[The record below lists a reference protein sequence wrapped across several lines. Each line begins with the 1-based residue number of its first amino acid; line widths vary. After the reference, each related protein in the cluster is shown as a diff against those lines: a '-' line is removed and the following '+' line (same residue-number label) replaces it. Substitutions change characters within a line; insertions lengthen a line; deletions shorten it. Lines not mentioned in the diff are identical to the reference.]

1 MSKPA
6 APSGAPRPDPTTWL
20 ERVGRRI
27 PDPVLLFAGLWVITF
42 LAACLLGGHQFQ
54 VPGPGGGAV
63 TQTIRPMF
71 QAEHVRW
78 IFDNA
83 LLQNWLAFGNGVLG
97 VILVVTLAIGVAEH
111 AGLLGALIKKAARRV
126 PLAWMPLLLVF
137 LGIQSSLATDAGYLI
152 LIPLAGLLYAA
163 LGQNPLI
170 GMAAAFAGVSAG
182 FSANLVPATPIDV
195 IVGMNAK
202 IFAESQGVPFVDR
215 GGQPLNGATMN
226 YWFLV
231 ASTFLLAGVGA
242 WVTRRFVAPRLAAK
256 PFELPADLN
265 LGEFELSA
273 GERRG
278 LRAAGVAAVV
288 ALLIIAAFYFGPL
301 ASFTNEH
308 GQRVTPFVSN
318 VILMISLFFVIV
330 GMAFGFASGRFRQ
343 ASDVV
348 QAMTRQMGTASYIVV
363 LTFFSYNALSLLT
376 YSGLGAFITYLG
388 GQLLIS
394 FGVADIPVLL
404 LIGFVLTTAVINLFV
419 GGLTSKW
426 MLLGPIFVPM
436 LYQVNPQ
443 MTPDVMA
450 AAYRVADSSTN
461 VITPMMSYAG
471 IILAFMRRYRPDMNL
486 GDMIVMMFPYS
497 ACFLVAW
504 TALLLAFFVLG
515 VPLGF

>member
-1 MSKPA
+1 MSTRSNP
-6 APSGAPRPDPTTWL
+6 APRRDFTAWL
-20 ERVGRRI
+20 ERVGHKI
-27 PDPVLLFAGLWVITF
+27 PDPVLLFAGLWVLTF
-42 LAACLLGGHQFQ
+42 TAACLLGGHQFQ
-54 VPGPGGGAV
+54 TPGPGGATV
-63 TQTIRPMF
+63 TQTIKPMF
-71 QAEHVRW
+71 HAEHVRW

-137 LGIQSSLATDAGYLI
+137 LGIMSSLATDAGYLI

-163 LGQNPLI
+163 LKQNPLI

-202 IFAESQGVPFVDR
+202 IFAEVQGVPFTGRD
-215 GGQPLNGATMN
+215 GQPLNPATMH
-226 YWFLV
+226 YFFMV
-231 ASTFLLAGVGA
+231 ASTVLLATVGA
-242 WVTRRFVAPRLAAK
+242 WVTRRFVAPWLASR
-256 PFELPADLN
+256 PFEIPAGLDF
-265 LGEFELSA
+265 GEFELTD

-278 LRAAGVAAVV
+278 LRAAGIGVV
-288 ALLIIAAFYFGPL
+288 IALAILAAFYFGPL
-301 ASFTNEH
+301 ASFTSEQ
-308 GQRVTPFVSN
+308 GQRVMPFVN
-318 VILMISLFFVIV
+318 NIILMISLFFVIV
-330 GMAFGFASGRFRQ
+330 GLCFGYASGRYTK
-343 ASDVV
+343 AADVV
-348 QAMTRQMGTASYIVV
+348 QAMTRQMSTASYIVV

-388 GQLLIS
+388 GRFLVGL
-394 FGVADIPVLL
+394 GVAEVPVLL
-404 LIGFVLTTAVINLFV
+404 LLGFVLTTAVINLFV

-443 MTPDVMA
+443 MTPDLVA

-461 VITPMMSYAG
+461 VVTPMMSYAG
-471 IILAFMRRYRPDMNL
+471 IILAFMRRYRPDMSL
-486 GDMIVMMFPYS
+486 GDMILMMFPYS
-497 ACFLVAW
+497 ACFLMAW
-504 TALLLAFFVLG
+504 SLLLLGFFVLG
-515 VPLGF
+515 LPLGF